1 MLVPPVSSAF
11 GLQDKEHMEPGTGL
25 AILGSALGGAKLVE
39 KMLGPT
45 AEYIGGG
52 LRNWTERRL
61 QNVANIFTNAKEKL
75 GDRIEE
81 PGAIPPRVLKEVLD
95 EGSYCDDPLTTEYFG
110 GVLAS
115 SRSQVGRD
123 DRGAHWSSL
132 VARLSA
138 YQVRSHFLIYRAV
151 CDRFAGK
158 DFQFN
163 MDDRPKLSILL
174 PFSSYFRSMDFSQD
188 EMNQVTSLLNHSFFG
203 LHKEGLI
210 GTFLYGN
217 GETLKKRKGADFSPP
232 EEGGVWVT
240 PSALGAEL
248 FLWAHGQGHLPPSAL
263 FHQVFAVPEGVAPC
277 AAVLN
282 EDDLKT
288 KKSEQGAPGDAPN
301 AARP

>member
-1 MLVPPVSSAF
+1 
-11 GLQDKEHMEPGTGL
+11 MEPGTGL

-45 AEYIGGG
+45 AEYVGGG
-52 LRNWTERRL
+52 LRNWTERRVH
-61 QNVANIFTNAKEKL
+61 NVANVFANAKRKL

-95 EGSYCDDPLTTEYFG
+95 EGSYCDDPLTAEYFG

-115 SRSQVGRD
+115 SRSQVSRD

-138 YQVRSHFLIYRAV
+138 YQVRSHFLIYRAI
-151 CDRFAGK
+151 CDRFAGQ

-163 MDDRPKLSILL
+163 MDDRPKLSVLL
-174 PFSSYFRSMDFSQD
+174 QFSPYFRSMEFSQG
-188 EMNQVTSLLNHSFFG
+188 EMKQVTSLLNHSFFG
-203 LHKEGLI
+203 LNKEDLI
-210 GTFLYGN
+210 ETFVYGN
-217 GETLKKRKGADFSPP
+217 GENLKKWKGANLSAP

-263 FHQVFAVPEGVAPC
+263 FHQAFALPEGLIPC

-282 EDDLKT
+282 EDDLKLT
-288 KKSEQGAPGDAPN
+288 KSDQGAAANAGSATAPP
-301 AARP
+301 ASVS

>member
-1 MLVPPVSSAF
+1 
-11 GLQDKEHMEPGTGL
+11 MEPGTGL

-52 LRNWTERRL
+52 LRSWTERRL
-61 QNVANIFTNAKEKL
+61 QNVANIFTNAKKML

-81 PGAIPPRVLKEVLD
+81 SGAVPPRVLKEVLD
-95 EGSYCDDPLTTEYFG
+95 EGSYCDDPLTAEYFG

-115 SRSQVGRD
+115 SRSQVSRD
-123 DRGAHWSSL
+123 DRGAYWSSL
-132 VARLSA
+132 VARLSV

-163 MDDRPKLSILL
+163 ADDRPKLSILL
-174 PFSSYFRSMDFSQD
+174 PLSSYCRAMDFSQE
-188 EMNQVTSLLNHSFFG
+188 EMNQLTLLLSHSFFG

-210 GTFLYGN
+210 EHLLFGN
-217 GETLKKRKGADFSPP
+217 GENLKKRMGAHFSPP
-232 EEGGVWVT
+232 EEGGVWVR
-240 PSALGAEL
+240 PSVLGAEL

-277 AAVLN
+277 TSVLN
-282 EDDLKT
+282 EDDLK
-288 KKSEQGAPGDAPN
+288 PN
-301 AARP
+301 KAL